1 MIFHL
6 YGDPNPTLRPNMQQ
20 HAIPI
25 VPQKGKVMVKWLIFY
40 ISKNPC
46 HTLIKIHVVIIIIKL

>member
-1 MIFHL
+1 M
-6 YGDPNPTLRPNMQQ
+6 GDPNPTLRPNMQQ